1 MPAVPTLPHL
11 PRQVEVIDTDPA
23 RPLGERLRV
32 RAIARAPLEAGQVRV
47 GMLAMAVNPAD
58 LLQLDGRYGLRPPLP
73 YVAGLEGVGVVIETA
88 PDVGDLL
95 PGARVL
101 PLAAGG
107 FWADERV
114 LHRRAL
120 VPLDAA
126 TDALQQAMLCAN
138 PATAWVLLRH
148 MAALQPGDWVLQN
161 AANSAVGQCVRQLAP
176 ALGLR
181 VLNVARRAGAVPPEA
196 AGDPGW
202 LVDPEGDAGTLK
214 AGLARAR
221 GAAAPGREAAAPGRA
236 VLALDAL
243 GGRAT
248 GALAAALDD
257 GGTVV
262 VYGLMSGEPSALPA
276 HDLVFRGVKA
286 QGLWLARWFADPAN
300 RAHAKGLY
308 PELAAQLAAGTLRMS
323 VGAVHDLA
331 DAAAAVQAAAQPAR
345 AGKVL
350 LRGAW
355 WDRPL

>member
-1 MPAVPTLPHL
+1 MPAVPALPHL

-23 RPLGERLRV
+23 RPVEERLRV
-32 RAIARAPLEAGQVRV
+32 RAVARAPLDAGQVRV

-73 YVAGLEGVGVVIETA
+73 YVAGLEGVGVVLETA
-88 PDVGDLL
+88 PDVSDLA

-120 VPLDAA
+120 VPLDAG

-181 VLNVARRAGAVPPEA
+181 VLNIVRRAGAVPPEA
-196 AGDPGW
+196 AGDPAW
-202 LVDPEGDAGTLK
+202 VVDPAGDADALK

-221 GAAAPGREAAAPGRA
+221 AAAAAGRA
-236 VLALDAL
+236 MLALDAL
-243 GGRAT
+243 GGQAT

-262 VYGLMSGEPSALPA
+262 VYGLLSGAPSALPA
-276 HDLVFRGVKA
+276 HDLVFRGVTVR
-286 QGLWLARWFADPAN
+286 GFWLARWFADPAN
-300 RAHAKGLY
+300 RAAAKGLY
-308 PELAAQLAAGTLRMS
+308 PALAAQLAAGALRMS

-355 WDRPL
+355 WDRPR

>member
-1 MPAVPTLPHL
+1 MPSVPALPHL
-11 PRQVEVIDTDPA
+11 PRRVEVIDNDPA
-23 RPLGERLRV
+23 RPVEERLRV
-32 RAIARAPLEAGQVRV
+32 RAVARAPLDAGQVRV

-73 YVAGLEGVGVVIETA
+73 YVAGLEGVGVVLETA
-88 PDVGDLL
+88 PDVSDLA

-120 VPLDAA
+120 VPLDAG
-126 TDALQQAMLCAN
+126 TDPLQQAMLCAN

-181 VLNVARRAGAVPPEA
+181 VLNIVRRAGAVPPEA
-196 AGDPGW
+196 AGDPAW
-202 LVDPEGDAGTLK
+202 VVDPAGDADALK
-214 AGLARAR
+214 AGLAGAR
-221 GAAAPGREAAAPGRA
+221 AAAAAGRA

-243 GGRAT
+243 GGPAT

-276 HDLVFRGVKA
+276 HDLVFRGVTVR
-286 QGLWLARWFADPAN
+286 GFWLARWFADPAN
-300 RAHAKGLY
+300 RAPAKGLY
-308 PELAAQLAAGTLRMS
+308 PELAAQLAAGALRMS

-331 DAAAAVQAAAQPAR
+331 DAAIAVQAAAQPAR

>member
-1 MPAVPTLPHL
+1 MPAVPALPHL

-23 RPLGERLRV
+23 RPIGQRLRV
-32 RAIARAPLEAGQVRV
+32 RAAPRVPLDAGQVRV

-73 YVAGLEGVGVVIETA
+73 YVAGLEGVGVVLETA
-88 PDVGDLL
+88 PDVSDLA

-181 VLNVARRAGAVPPEA
+181 VLNIVRRAGAVPPEA
-196 AGDPGW
+196 AGDPAW
-202 LVDPEGDAGTLK
+202 VVDPEADAAALK

-221 GAAAPGREAAAPGRA
+221 DAAAPGRA
-236 VLALDAL
+236 TLALDAL

-262 VYGLMSGEPSALPA
+262 VYGLLSGEPSALPA

-286 QGLWLARWFADPAN
+286 QGFWLARWFADPAN

-308 PELAAQLAAGTLRMS
+308 PELAAQLATGALRMS

-331 DAAAAVQAAAQPAR
+331 DAAIAVQAAAQPAR

>member
-11 PRQVEVIDTDPA
+11 PRQVEVIDNNPA
-23 RPLGERLRV
+23 HPLGERLLV
-32 RAIARAPLEAGQVRV
+32 RAVTRAPLDAGQVRV

-73 YVAGLEGVGVVIETA
+73 YVAGLEGVGVVLETA
-88 PDVGDLL
+88 PDVSDLA

-181 VLNVARRAGAVPPEA
+181 VLNIVRRAGAVPPEA
-196 AGDPGW
+196 AGDPAW
-202 LVDPEGDAGTLK
+202 VVDPEADAAALK
-214 AGLARAR
+214 AGLSRAR
-221 GAAAPGREAAAPGRA
+221 GSAAPGRA
-236 VLALDAL
+236 ALALDAL

-276 HDLVFRGVKA
+276 HDLVFRGF
-286 QGLWLARWFADPAN
+286 WLARWFADPAN
-300 RAHAKGLY
+300 RTHAKGLY
-308 PELAAQLAAGTLRMS
+308 PALAAQLAAGALRVS

>member
-1 MPAVPTLPHL
+1 MPPAPTLPHP
-11 PRQVEVIDTDPA
+11 PRQVEVIDTDPS

-32 RAIARAPLEAGQVRV
+32 RTVERAPLGAGQVRV

-58 LLQLDGRYGLRPPLP
+58 LLQLDGRYGLRPTLP
-73 YVAGLEGVGVVIETA
+73 YVAGLEGVGVVLETA
-88 PDVGDLL
+88 PDVTDLAA
-95 PGARVL
+95 GARVL

-148 MAALQPGDWVLQN
+148 LAPLQPGDWVLQN

-181 VLNVARRAGAVPPEA
+181 VLNIVRRAGAVPPEA
-196 AGDPGW
+196 AGDPAW
-202 LVDPEGDAGTLK
+202 VVDPEADAAALK

-221 GAAAPGREAAAPGRA
+221 DAAAPGRA
-236 VLALDAL
+236 TLALDAL

-262 VYGLMSGEPSALPA
+262 VYGLLSGEPSALPA

-286 QGLWLARWFADPAN
+286 QGFWLARWFADPAN

-308 PELAAQLAAGTLRMS
+308 PELAAQLATGALRMA

-331 DAAAAVQAAAQPAR
+331 DAAIAVQAAAQPAR

-355 WDRPL
+355 WDRPR

>member
-1 MPAVPTLPHL
+1 MPAVPALPHL

-23 RPLGERLRV
+23 RPVEERLRV
-32 RAIARAPLEAGQVRV
+32 RAVARAPLDAGQVRV

-73 YVAGLEGVGVVIETA
+73 YVAGLEGVGVVLETA
-88 PDVGDLL
+88 PDVSDLA

-120 VPLDAA
+120 VPLDAG

-181 VLNVARRAGAVPPEA
+181 VLNIVRRAGAVPPEA
-196 AGDPGW
+196 AGDPAW
-202 LVDPEGDAGTLK
+202 VVDPAGDADALK

-221 GAAAPGREAAAPGRA
+221 AAAAAGRA
-236 VLALDAL
+236 MLALDAL
-243 GGRAT
+243 GGQAT

-276 HDLVFRGVKA
+276 HDLVFRGVTVR
-286 QGLWLARWFADPAN
+286 GFWLARWFADPAN
-300 RAHAKGLY
+300 RAAAKGLY
-308 PELAAQLAAGTLRMS
+308 PALAAQLAAGALRMS

-355 WDRPL
+355 WDRLR